1 VFTRPCCS
9 PNLQRQTFEYG
20 PIMRILIAD
29 DNELVRRGIARLL
42 SVDKELEI
50 CGEASNSSETLQKAD
65 ELVPDL
71 ILLDISMPGM
81 NGLNTAQLLRQKLP
95 ALKILIISQHD
106 SSQLLPRSLEA
117 GAHGCIDKARI
128 ATDLLPAL
136 RKFFKN

>member
-1 VFTRPCCS
+1 
-9 PNLQRQTFEYG
+9 
-20 PIMRILIAD
+20 MRVLIAD
-29 DNELVRRGIARLL
+29 DNELVRRGTARLL
-42 SVDKELEI
+42 SVEKELEI
-50 CGEASNSSETLQKAD
+50 CGEASNSRETLQKPD
-65 ELVPDL
+65 ELMPDL

-136 RKFFKN
+136 RKLFKN

>member
-1 VFTRPCCS
+1 
-9 PNLQRQTFEYG
+9 
-20 PIMRILIAD
+20 MRILIAD

-81 NGLNTAQLLRQKLP
+81 NGLDTAQLLRQKLP
-95 ALKILIISQHD
+95 ALKILVISQHD

-136 RKFFKN
+136 RKLFKN